1 MIDYSIFLWKSPLK
15 EDAVEMAYAKNQV
28 RKVLTFDEFVK
39 HISDHN
45 GVFTRGTVKGV
56 VSDTCACLVEQLLM
70 GNKVQFGE
78 LGIFSISITSEP
90 AATLKEFS
98 EDNIKEVNI
107 LFTPGEDF
115 ENLRSKAEFNLVA
128 SRAVQ
133 AATIKAVKAN
143 ETTVD
148 LEAAKKKGNSTEDGG
163 NKPSG
168 DGGNTPTGGDNTPSG
183 GGSTT
188 PSGDSSSDNGSGS
201 SESGD
206 GGTSLD

>member
-1 MIDYSIFLWKSPLK
+1 MGKRMIDYSIFMWKSPLVQ
-15 EDAVEMAYAKNQV
+15 DAVEMAYAKNQV

-56 VSDTCACLVEQLLM
+56 VSDTCACLVEQLLL

-78 LGIFSISITSEP
+78 LGIFSTSISCEP
-90 AATLKEFS
+90 TASLKDFS

-115 ENLRSKAEFNLVA
+115 ENLRSRAEFHLVA

-133 AATIKAVKAN
+133 TATIKAVKAN
-143 ETTVD
+143 EKTVD
-148 LEAAKKKGNSTEDGG
+148 LDAAKKKNDGTEEDV
-163 NKPSG
+163 NKPSE
-168 DGGNTPTGGDNTPSG
+168 GGD
-183 GGSTT
+183 
-188 PSGDSSSDNGSGS
+188 
-201 SESGD
+201 ESMN
-206 GGTSLD
+206 

>member
-1 MIDYSIFLWKSPLK
+1 MWKSPLK

-56 VSDTCACLVEQLLM
+56 VSDTCSCLVEQLLM

-107 LFTPGEDF
+107 LFNPGEDF

-148 LEAAKKKGNSTEDGG
+148 LEAAKKKNDASDDSNDE
-163 NKPSG
+163 NKKPSG
-168 DGGNTPTGGDNTPSG
+168 DTGEENKNPSG
-183 GGSTT
+183 GSSTGGSD
-188 PSGDSSSDNGSGS
+188 SGSSSDKGGS
-201 SESGD
+201 SDSNGD
-206 GGTSLD
+206 VQYE

>member
-28 RKVLTFDEFVK
+28 RKVLTFDDFVK

-78 LGIFSISITSEP
+78 LGIFSISITCEP

-107 LFTPGEDF
+107 LFNPGEDF

-143 ETTVD
+143 ETNVD
-148 LEAAKKKGNSTEDGG
+148 LEAVKKKPTSSGNGDS
-163 NKPSG
+163 KPSG
-168 DGGNTPTGGDNTPSG
+168 GSTPSGGTPSGGNTP
-183 GGSTT
+183 
-188 PSGDSSSDNGSGS
+188 SGS
-201 SESGD
+201 EGSENSGNTD
-206 GGTSLD
+206 SGAGEDNEL